1 VGRRKEKRSLVFT
14 VSVGVHLAIGAALAL
29 IPQEKLHEVVAI
41 ALNEVTPQKKVDPPK
56 PPEHH
61 ENRPSRAPGH
71 NVRPVTAAARAPVD
85 DATSTA
91 PAFTDIG
98 LALDSS
104 SSDGIAVNMA
114 KPAPV
119 VRPPPPVVPAKP
131 KVLVVHPV
139 AAQAEAPLVRP
150 RPLSVVRAS
159 YTNEARLAHVEGRVV
174 MELAISDQG
183 DVIDARVLHGLGYGL
198 DDAAIA
204 AARRLRFSPA
214 LRGNRP
220 VSTSFV
226 IAMRFSLGT

>member
-1 VGRRKEKRSLVFT
+1 VARRKTKRSLVFT
-14 VSVGVHLAIGAALAL
+14 VSVVVHLAIGSALAF
-29 IPQEKLHEVVAI
+29 IPQEKLKEVVAI
-41 ALNEVTPQKKVDPPK
+41 ALNEVAPEKKVEPPK

-71 NVRPVTAAARAPVD
+71 NVRPVAAAAKATVD
-85 DATSTA
+85 ESSSNA

-98 LALDSS
+98 VALDSS

-119 VRPPPPVVPAKP
+119 VRPPPVVPAKP
-131 KVLVVHPV
+131 KVLVVRPV
-139 AAQAEAPLVRP
+139 EAEAQMPLVRP
-150 RPLSVVRAS
+150 RPLSVVRAT
-159 YTNEARLAHVEGRVV
+159 YTNEARLARVEGRVV
-174 MELAISDQG
+174 MELAVNDQG
-183 DVIDARVLHGLGYGL
+183 DVVDARVLHGLGYGL
-198 DDAAIA
+198 DDAALA